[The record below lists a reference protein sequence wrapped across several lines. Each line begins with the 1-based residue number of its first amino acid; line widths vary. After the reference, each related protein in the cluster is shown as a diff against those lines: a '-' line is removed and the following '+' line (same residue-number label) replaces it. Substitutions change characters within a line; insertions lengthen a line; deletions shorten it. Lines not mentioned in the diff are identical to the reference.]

1 MEQELII
8 RGRPVT
14 SQDIDFIRSLV
25 DQHQEQGRTF
35 ISRELCRIWNWH
47 QPNGA
52 LKDMACRELLRRL
65 EQKGLITLPP
75 KKIDID
81 RRKKKESLQGLPHE
95 TDLLTGRLKEF
106 LPIDL
111 RMVRGSPQEALHNS
125 LIHQYHYLG
134 YRQIVGPYLKYMAY
148 IQNRPIAC
156 LSWGGAA
163 WKVACRDRFIG
174 WPASTRSLNL
184 YLILNNTRFLIL
196 PGIRIPYLA
205 SHLLSQN
212 IKLLASDWYRQYHYR
227 PVLLETFVDAER
239 FSGTSYRA
247 ANWLWVGRT
256 QGRGKNDRDHQ
267 QNLPVKDVFLYPLK
281 KEFREMLNHESH
293 G

>member
-1 MEQELII
+1 MEQNLIL

-156 LSWGGAA
+156 LCWGAAA

-174 WPASTRSLNL
+174 WSASTRSSNL

-196 PGIRIPYLA
+196 PWVRIPYLA

-212 IKLLASDWYRQYHYR
+212 IKVLAPDWYRWYHYR
-227 PVLLETFVDAER
+227 PVLLETFVDGER

-267 QNLPVKDVFLYPLK
+267 QNLPVKEVFLYPLR
-281 KEFREMLNHESH
+281 KEFRERLNHESH